1 MLKQAIVCLML
12 TLQVAAV
19 AAEEFRSS
27 MPRAAGT
34 LKGLAAKDLFGSV
47 GGPAPLAAKSLEL
60 N

>member
-1 MLKQAIVCLML
+1 ML

-27 MPRAAGT
+27 MPRAART